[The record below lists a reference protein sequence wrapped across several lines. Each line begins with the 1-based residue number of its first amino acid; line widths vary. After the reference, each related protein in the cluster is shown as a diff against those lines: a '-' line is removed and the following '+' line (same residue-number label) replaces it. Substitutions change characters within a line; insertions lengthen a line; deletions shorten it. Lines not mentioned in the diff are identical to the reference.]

1 MNTSTQFAVGSGHVL
16 GGYPLASK
24 QGTRHISPHHRE
36 AACFMGG
43 HAIGFM
49 AYLPW
54 SFGFGARAPHSLRTA
69 PCGYLV
75 PMCQSSGSCVCR
87 AVQKLAIGLNTIQW
101 TTEACLA
108 AAGHTYHG
116 FECELASYG
125 APTALGC
132 ASSTASGGLRCLYK
146 RDIQPT
152 PMTQYPLLDVYC
164 KG

>member
-1 MNTSTQFAVGSGHVL
+1 MNTSTQFAVGSGHVV

-132 ASSTASGGLRCLYK
+132 CIEYCILHPVVS
-146 RDIQPT
+146 
-152 PMTQYPLLDVYC
+152 DVC
-164 KG
+164 IKGTYSLHQ

>member
-36 AACFMGG
+36 TACFMGG
-43 HAIGFM
+43 MQLGSW
-49 AYLPW
+49 LP
-54 SFGFGARAPHSLRTA
+54 GLTCLGASVLVPAPHSLRTA

-132 ASSTASGGLRCLYK
+132 AWSTA
-146 RDIQPT
+146 
-152 PMTQYPLLDVYC
+152 YC
-164 KG
+164 IRWSQMYV